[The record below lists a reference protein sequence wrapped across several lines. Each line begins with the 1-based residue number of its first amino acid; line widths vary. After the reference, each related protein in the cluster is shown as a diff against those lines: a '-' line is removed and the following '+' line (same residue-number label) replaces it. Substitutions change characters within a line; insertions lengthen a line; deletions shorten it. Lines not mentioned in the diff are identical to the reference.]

1 MAKGTGQGKGRKT
14 AKAKPDAASPPV
26 PAPVAEK
33 PAGKRGPD
41 SEYTPEIG
49 ILICQEI
56 AECKT
61 LNEVAELIGY
71 SRRVILKWLAANT
84 DFQKAYALAHELQG
98 DHDADSIR
106 DIVRRVVGKLKE
118 GEERLSAADAR
129 VAIDALKWT
138 AGKRKPKV
146 YGDKVELDTP
156 ADGNLAKAVAASA
169 AVLAAITTHG
179 GDDGQQ

>member
-1 MAKGTGQGKGRKT
+1 MARKGSGKKGKDAQPQPVAANEPARQ
-14 AKAKPDAASPPV
+14 KPG
-26 PAPVAEK
+26 PAP
-33 PAGKRGPD
+33 
-41 SEYTPEIG
+41 EYTPELG
-49 ILICQEI
+49 ILICENI
-56 AECKT
+56 AESKT
-61 LNEVAELIGY
+61 LNDVAAMIGY
-71 SRRVILKWLAANT
+71 DRRTILRWLAANQ

-106 DIVRRVVGKLKE
+106 DIVRRVVGTLKE

-146 YGDKVELDTP
+146 YGEKLDIDTP

-169 AVLAAITTHG
+169 AVLAAITTVK
-179 GDDGQQ
+179 GDGDGQ